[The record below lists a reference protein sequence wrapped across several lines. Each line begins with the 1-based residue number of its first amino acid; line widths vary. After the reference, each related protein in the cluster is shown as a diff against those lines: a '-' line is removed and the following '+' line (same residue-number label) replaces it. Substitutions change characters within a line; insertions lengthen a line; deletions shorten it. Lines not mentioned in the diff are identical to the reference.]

1 MNDGKEGTDMGELID
16 FTELQ
21 QVLQDY
27 AKEAEEIYKYQISLG
42 GKNASRK
49 LTDTIKSNVVVGD
62 QAFEVSL
69 TLQEYWKYIEYG
81 RQGTISSPMKA
92 YPGSPPPG
100 KAAFPP
106 VKAILDWISVKP
118 ILPRPD
124 DEGNMQRLRPKSLA
138 FLIGRKIQQHGIEPH
153 PALHRTI
160 EELDKTYHE
169 KLSAALGHDVSNYI
183 RKVISTK

>member
-1 MNDGKEGTDMGELID
+1 MNELIN

-62 QAFEVSL
+62 QAYEVSL

-81 RQGTISSPMKA
+81 RQGKRSSPMKA
-92 YPGSPPPG
+92 YPGAEPPG

-106 VKAILDWISVKP
+106 VKAIMDWILVKP

-124 DEGNMQRLRPKSLA
+124 GGGKMQELKPKSLA
-138 FLIGRKIQQHGIEPH
+138 YLIGRKIEQEGIEPH
-153 PALHRTI
+153 PALMTTQ
-160 EELDKTYHE
+160 EELDRIYHE
-169 KLSAALGHDVSNYI
+169 KLSIALGLDVSFYI
-183 RKVISTK
+183 RKVFAQ

>member
-1 MNDGKEGTDMGELID
+1 MKDGKEGIDMGELID

-81 RQGTISSPMKA
+81 RT
-92 YPGSPPPG
+92 PG
-100 KAAFPP
+100 KFPP
-106 VKAILDWISVKP
+106 VKALLDWISVKP
-118 ILPRPD
+118 IIPRPD
-124 DEGNMQRLRPKSLA
+124 AEGRIPTPKQLS
-138 FLIGRKIQQHGIEPH
+138 FLIGRKIKEEGIKPF
-153 PALHRTI
+153 PALETTK
-160 EELDKTYHE
+160 EELDKIYHE
-169 KLSAALGHDVSNYI
+169 KLSTALGHDVSNYI